1 LAVRKS
7 SITKLYG
14 RGANSDF
21 ARRLGLA
28 IRLHRLS
35 VGLTQTQL
43 GFPLTK
49 AFVSQVERGHTVPS
63 LAALSLMAD
72 RLQISMGLLL
82 EEVNGGLPRVYT
94 PADENQ
100 HQAASRNR

>member
-1 LAVRKS
+1 MQKS

-14 RGANSDF
+14 RGPNSEF

-35 VGLTQTQL
+35 AGLTQTQL

-49 AFVSQVERGHTVPS
+49 AFVSQVERGRTLPS
-63 LAALSLMAD
+63 LPALSLMAD
-72 RLQISMGLLL
+72 RLEISMGRLLD
-82 EEVNGGLPRVYT
+82 EVNGGLPQVYT
-94 PADENQ
+94 PADEKQ
-100 HQAASRNR
+100 HQAASHSR

>member
-1 LAVRKS
+1 MQKS

-14 RGANSDF
+14 RGPNSEF

-49 AFVSQVERGHTVPS
+49 AFVSQVERGRTLPS
-63 LAALSLMAD
+63 LPALSLMSD
-72 RLQISMGLLL
+72 RLGISMGLLL

-100 HQAASRNR
+100 YQAASRSR